1 MKSRIIIATA
11 ALLLTACGTKE
22 KEYDATGTF
31 EATETIISAEQ
42 SGTLLSFDINEGDEI
57 TRGLEIGLIDTTQTW
72 LRIQQLRATKDVYQS
87 QKPDMA
93 KQIAATR
100 QQLAKAQTEQR
111 RYEELVADGA
121 APAKLLDDA
130 RSQVEVLRRQLD
142 AQISTL
148 NTSTQSLDRQ
158 MAATEVQVTL
168 LLDQLSKCHI
178 KAAVSGTVLEK
189 YVERG
194 EFVSAGKPL
203 LKVAETKTMFLRAY
217 LTSAQLQSVKTGQ
230 KVKVFAD
237 YGGGERKEY
246 QGTITWISS
255 RSEFTPKT
263 ILTDDER
270 ADLVYAVKVAIE
282 NDGYAKIGMYGEV
295 KF

>member
-100 QQLAKAQTEQR
+100 QQLAKAQTEQQ

-142 AQISTL
+142 ARFPRSTP
-148 NTSTQSLDRQ
+148 
-158 MAATEVQVTL
+158 A
-168 LLDQLSKCHI
+168 H
-178 KAAVSGTVLEK
+178 
-189 YVERG
+189 
-194 EFVSAGKPL
+194 
-203 LKVAETKTMFLRAY
+203 
-217 LTSAQLQSVKTGQ
+217 
-230 KVKVFAD
+230 
-237 YGGGERKEY
+237 
-246 QGTITWISS
+246 S
-255 RSEFTPKT
+255 RSTAKWPPPKC
-263 ILTDDER
+263 
-270 ADLVYAVKVAIE
+270 K
-282 NDGYAKIGMYGEV
+282 
-295 KF
+295 